1 MKKRMLSMVMVLS
14 MLAVLF
20 VGGLASASAEGADS
34 QLSGTLE
41 YWSCYSGASAE
52 WEQWRVNTYNEMYA
66 DQGLHVDLQ
75 FVPDRAGI
83 SNGKLLSA
91 IASGTAPDLIV
102 CDYAPDAY
110 SYAANGAFEPL
121 DQYLEGAGI
130 NADEFFPGVKD
141 VMLYKGDTYL
151 IPQDGNVFMLYY
163 NVDLVTAAGLDP
175 DNPPKTIDELDAW
188 AEALTVVDA
197 DGNYERLGFI
207 PWQDHAG
214 SEAWTMPF
222 FFGVNVYDTDTNKL
236 DITSQQMV
244 NYLEWIRNYANEY
257 GIDKINAITSN
268 AGGRSTPD
276 HPFYTEKVAM
286 TITLNS
292 FTNLMRMYGPEGL
305 NYKVAAVPVP
315 ADGRANSTTFTTNVF
330 AVPKGAANPELA
342 MHFIKFCLS
351 AEISED
357 NFSVW
362 RSIPCI
368 DAEFDNVSWT
378 KAGDP
383 IYALE
388 RELANSPDSG
398 VPALCSVASELGD
411 AFKTLRDSV
420 MYTDVDI
427 VQALEDLQT
436 RFQTELDAN

>member
-1 MKKRMLSMVMVLS
+1 MKKCI
-14 MLAVLF
+14 ATLF
-20 VGGLASASAEGADS
+20 VTIYVLMTVLGVGTVALAEEA

-41 YWSCYSGASAE
+41 YWSCYSGESAV
-52 WEQWRVNTYNEMYA
+52 WEQWRVDTFNEKYK
-66 DQGLHVDLQ
+66 DQGLQVNVQ

-91 IASGTAPDLIV
+91 IAGGTAPDLIV

-110 SYAANGAFEPL
+110 SYAANDAFEAL
-121 DQYLEGAGI
+121 DPYLSDAGI
-130 NADEFFPGVKD
+130 DMDKFFPGVKD
-141 VMLYKGDTYL
+141 VMIYKDSTYL
-151 IPQDGNVFMLYY
+151 IPQDANVFMLYY
-163 NVDLVTAAGLDP
+163 NVDLVSAAGLDP
-175 DNPPKTIDELDAW
+175 ENPPKTIEELDEW
-188 AEALTVVDA
+188 ARKLTVVGA
-197 DGNYERLGFI
+197 DGNYETLGFI

-222 FFGVNVYDTDTNKL
+222 FFGVDVYDADTNKL
-236 DITSQQMV
+236 NITSPQMV
-244 NYLEWIRNYANEY
+244 NYLEWIHKYAEEY
-257 GIDKINAITSN
+257 GIEKMDAITSN

-276 HPFYTEKVAM
+276 HPFYTGKVAM
-286 TITLNS
+286 TVTLNS
-292 FTNLMRMYGPEGL
+292 FTNLMRLYGPENL

-315 ADGRANSTTFTTNVF
+315 ADGRANSTSLTTNVF
-330 AVPKGAANPELA
+330 AVPKGAKNPELA

-378 KAGDP
+378 KQGDP

-388 RELANSPDSG
+388 RELANSVDSG
-398 VPALCSVASELGD
+398 VPALCSIASELGD
-411 AFKTLRDSV
+411 AFKALRDSV
-420 MYTDVDI
+420 MYADVD
-427 VQALEDLQT
+427 VLPALEELQT
-436 RFQTELDAN
+436 RYQAELDAH